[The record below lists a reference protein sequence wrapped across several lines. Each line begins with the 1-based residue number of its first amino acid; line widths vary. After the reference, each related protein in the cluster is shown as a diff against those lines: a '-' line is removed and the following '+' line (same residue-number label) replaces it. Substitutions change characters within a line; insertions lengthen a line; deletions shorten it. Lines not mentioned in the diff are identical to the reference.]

1 MVENTNNGTRDW
13 TRAEK
18 QELLERGRVK
28 GYEEHHINS
37 VNGHPE
43 QAGNPDNVEFVKRT
57 EHLQRHGG
65 DFRNST
71 EGQLVNRKAI
81 K

>member
-1 MVENTNNGTRDW
+1 M
-13 TRAEK
+13 
-18 QELLERGRVK
+18 
-28 GYEEHHINS
+28 
-37 VNGHPE
+37 NGHPE